1 MAEYVSLDNVFTGDI
16 FPDVNFDTFPQFLR
30 QSDESLLLELP
41 AFTDEIL
48 ETQPTVTTAS
58 LIPSQIPRTETM
70 QVELSD
76 YLQRQH
82 SVPDE
87 NISLLIEKSP
97 VFQFSQ
103 AKK

>member
-16 FPDVNFDTFPQFLR
+16 FPDVNFDTFPQFLQ

-58 LIPSQIPRTETM
+58 LIPHKFHERKQCK
-70 QVELSD
+70 LS
-76 YLQRQH
+76 YLITY
-82 SVPDE
+82 SG
-87 NISLLIEKSP
+87 NIL
-97 VFQFSQ
+97 FQMKIFPC
-103 AKK
+103 